1 VLYTVFGFSMIL
13 VAAYRRSRSN
23 AAFFADGHG
32 RYFGTSGRIVLLSSA
47 LSLGLYITLFV
58 LLLRA

>member
-1 VLYTVFGFSMIL
+1 VLYCVFGFLMIL

-32 RYFGTSGRIVLLSSA
+32 RFFKTSGRVVLLTSA
-47 LSLGLYITLFV
+47 LSLGLYITLLV